1 MYRGCSRR
9 KDGNLP
15 PPGPPRTVD
24 LYSGKKKK
32 TYLQS
37 KRERRREEGEAEE
50 EDDDEQSA
58 GEEPG
63 GGSPSR
69 ADGATAPPR
78 PLIPSHLGGYVASPP
93 RPRPIA
99 DGTAAVLS
107 KVSALRLELP
117 LLASETAWRQ
127 ALRRA
132 AKSAEALASLEVSPE
147 EAALSGA
154 PLAIF
159 EMLQQC
165 LQSGPLRGGKP
176 GYFKRCMNSVWPRC
190 SVRCSWFHRWF
201 ARSSNRLD
209 VVGETAGCTGEVV
222 KGCRE
227 SSCQGLGACSARFCR

>member
-176 GYFKRCMNSVWPRC
+176 GYFKRCGPVVASVAAGFIAGLPDPATGLMLSERQR
-190 SVRCSWFHRWF
+190 VALARWSKD
-201 ARSSNRLD
+201 A
-209 VVGETAGCTGEVV
+209 EKAAA
-222 KGCRE
+222 KGSE
-227 SSCQGLGACSARFCR
+227 HAAPDSADE